1 MVRRAF
7 IQHHQ
12 KKLLSA
18 LKIMNSKLEII
29 GVEDGN
35 VVYIYNGFS
44 YLNNSLNCTVQ
55 SISSLRK
62 VSVEILPRKHHITR
76 VLAMLL
82 FLVRFQ
88 MEPWPPYVIYYNSI
102 IYTSQEEILG

>member
-1 MVRRAF
+1 
-7 IQHHQ
+7 
-12 KKLLSA
+12 
-18 LKIMNSKLEII
+18 MNSKLEII

-62 VSVEILPRKHHITR
+62 VSIEILPGKRNITW
-76 VLAMLL
+76 VLAVLI
-82 FLVRFQ
+82 FTAEFK
-88 MEPWPPYVIYYNSI
+88 MEPLTRNAISYDTRPATY
-102 IYTSQEEILG
+102 

>member
-1 MVRRAF
+1 
-7 IQHHQ
+7 
-12 KKLLSA
+12 
-18 LKIMNSKLEII
+18 MNSKLEII

-62 VSVEILPRKHHITR
+62 VSIEILPGKRNITW
-76 VLAMLL
+76 VLAVLIFRQNFKWNPWLLMLFDIIL
-82 FLVRFQ
+82 DQPPTRLYSWLVQ
-88 MEPWPPYVIYYNSI
+88 W
-102 IYTSQEEILG
+102 